1 MLPGTEPEADEGPT
15 QGQPQPARAQRGE
28 SHSVPG
34 VFNTLFKKRHLDV
47 QLPVR
52 RVSPRATAFQD
63 SLSSSCTH
71 LSSLSA
77 APPWPEPGGPS
88 PAFSQDGKKPL
99 PPPALLAGSHLQGW
113 GCVPGPSSA
122 PRRAQAGWRTRSSL
136 GRMPSLADP
145 AGPAVRTFQ
154 ARRGSC
160 PH

>member
-1 MLPGTEPEADEGPT
+1 MLPGTEPEADTGPT
-15 QGQPQPARAQRGE
+15 QGQPQPARAQRGD

-34 VFNTLFKKRHLDV
+34 VFSTLFKRHLDV

-63 SLSSSCTH
+63 SLSSSHTH
-71 LSSLSA
+71 LPFPSA
-77 APPWPEPGGPS
+77 APPWPERGGPS
-88 PAFSQDGKKPL
+88 PAFSQRGKKPP

-113 GCVPGPSSA
+113 GCALGPSPGTGGVANAFFSGA
-122 PRRAQAGWRTRSSL
+122 HALSS
-136 GRMPSLADP
+136 RPCR
-145 AGPAVRTFQ
+145 PAVRTFQ